1 MENGP
6 ASPDMGAMA
15 RRRVLPPV
23 ATRRPRWVLKPRAQ
37 CRLNNLGSGLRSRYA
52 RAGRL
57 EDLEEA
63 IRMYQEA
70 VQRTPPDSSDLPSL
84 LNNLGNGLSSRYAR
98 TGRLEHLARISHHI

>member
-37 CRLNNLGSGLRSRYA
+37 CRLDDLPGLLREWAPKFLPESWKYRVGQTVTDRIGELDDA
-52 RAGRL
+52 IVAAVEESL
-57 EDLEEA
+57 EDA
-63 IRMYQEA
+63 
-70 VQRTPPDSSDLPSL
+70 
-84 LNNLGNGLSSRYAR
+84 
-98 TGRLEHLARISHHI
+98 